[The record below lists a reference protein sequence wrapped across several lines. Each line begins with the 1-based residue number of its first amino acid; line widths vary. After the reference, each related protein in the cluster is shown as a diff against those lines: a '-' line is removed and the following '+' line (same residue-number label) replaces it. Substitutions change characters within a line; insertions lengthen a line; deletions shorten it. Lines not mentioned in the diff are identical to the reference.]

1 MPPGMGRSDDR
12 PRRSGRAVMARRGR
26 GRSVAPGAVPRDPD
40 RPRAAD
46 PPGGH
51 DLTELGQ
58 PLDRGVLVDL
68 RAQATP
74 GPLAVQVVRRP
85 RTGPQP
91 LPRELLLALG
101 LVLRGPP
108 GVVVV
113 DGVD

>member
-1 MPPGMGRSDDR
+1 MPPGMGRSDAR

-51 DLTELGQ
+51 ALPGLGQ

-85 RTGPQP
+85 GPAPQP
-91 LPRELLLALG
+91 FPRTLLVA
-101 LVLRGPP
+101 RAPSPRPP
-108 GVVVV
+108 TG
-113 DGVD
+113 